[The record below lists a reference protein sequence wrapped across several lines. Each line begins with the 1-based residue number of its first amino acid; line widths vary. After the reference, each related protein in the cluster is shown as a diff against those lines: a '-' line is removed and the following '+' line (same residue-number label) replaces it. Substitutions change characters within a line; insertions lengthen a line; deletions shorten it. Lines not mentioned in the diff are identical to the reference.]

1 MTTSI
6 SNSGLG
12 PDDLLFYE
20 EQRGGNNIIMSGG
33 YSVDS
38 FLLKN
43 GLSPMQ
49 TFGALEG
56 GQSGGKQSEGKQS
69 EGKQVSSIFENLAVP
84 AGLFYINQKP
94 TQDAYSKSKQK
105 SMEHKM
111 LPDNIF
117 DEFIKMIEID
127 KHKKRQRKTRRQ
139 EDIPNKRTRKQRDK

>member
-38 FLLKN
+38 FLLKQ

-56 GQSGGKQSEGKQS
+56 GQSGVKQS

-94 TQDAYSKSKQK
+94 TQDAYSNSKQK
-105 SMEHKM
+105 YMEHKM

-127 KHKKRQRKTRRQ
+127 KHRKRQRKTRRQ

>member
-1 MTTSI
+1 MSTATSI
-6 SNSGLG
+6 SNSVLG
-12 PDDLLFYE
+12 HDDLLFYK
-20 EQRGGNNIIMSGG
+20 EQHGGNDIIMSGG

-38 FLLKN
+38 FLLKE

-49 TFGALEG
+49 TFSSLES
-56 GQSGGKQSEGKQS
+56 GQSGGKQS

-94 TQDAYSKSKQK
+94 THDAYSNNKRKC
-105 SMEHKM
+105 MDHKM

>member
-38 FLLKN
+38 FLLKQ

-56 GQSGGKQSEGKQS
+56 GQSG
-69 EGKQVSSIFENLAVP
+69 GKQVSSIFENLAVP
-84 AGLFYINQKP
+84 AGLFYINQKS
-94 TQDAYSKSKQK
+94 TQDAYSNSKQK
-105 SMEHKM
+105 CMEHKM

-127 KHKKRQRKTRRQ
+127 KHRKRQRKTRRQ

>member
-6 SNSGLG
+6 SNSSLG
-12 PDDLLFYE
+12 PDDLLFYQ
-20 EQRGGNNIIMSGG
+20 EQRGDNNIIMSGG

-38 FLLKN
+38 FLLKQ

-56 GQSGGKQSEGKQS
+56 GQSGGKQSDGNKP
-69 EGKQVSSIFENLAVP
+69 SSIFENLAVP

-94 TQDAYSKSKQK
+94 TQDAYSNSKQK
-105 SMEHKM
+105 CMDHKM

-127 KHKKRQRKTRRQ
+127 KHRKRQRKTRRQ

>member
-38 FLLKN
+38 FLLKQ
-43 GLSPMQ
+43 GLSPMK
-49 TFGALEG
+49 TFGALEC
-56 GQSGGKQSEGKQS
+56 GQSGGKQSDGNKP
-69 EGKQVSSIFENLAVP
+69 SSIFENLAVP

-94 TQDAYSKSKQK
+94 TQDTYSNSKQK
-105 SMEHKM
+105 CMDHKM

-127 KHKKRQRKTRRQ
+127 KHRKRQRKTRRQ

>member
-12 PDDLLFYE
+12 ADDLLFYQ
-20 EQRGGNNIIMSGG
+20 EQCGGNNIIMSGG

-38 FLLKN
+38 FLLKQ

-56 GQSGGKQSEGKQS
+56 GQSGGKQSDGNKP
-69 EGKQVSSIFENLAVP
+69 SSIFENLAVP
-84 AGLFYINQKP
+84 AGLFFSNQKP
-94 TQDAYSKSKQK
+94 TQDNYGNKTKY
-105 SMEHKM
+105 MDHKM

>member
-6 SNSGLG
+6 SNSSLG
-12 PDDLLFYE
+12 PDDLLFYQ

-38 FLLKN
+38 FLLKQ

-49 TFGALEG
+49 TFSSLEG
-56 GQSGGKQSEGKQS
+56 SQLGG
-69 EGKQVSSIFENLAVP
+69 GKQVSSIFENLAVP

-94 TQDAYSKSKQK
+94 TQDAYINSKQK
-105 SMEHKM
+105 CMDHKM

-127 KHKKRQRKTRRQ
+127 KHRKRQRKTRRQ

>member
-6 SNSGLG
+6 SNSSLG
-12 PDDLLFYE
+12 PDDLLFYQ

-38 FLLKN
+38 FLLKQ

-56 GQSGGKQSEGKQS
+56 DQSGGKQSDGNKP
-69 EGKQVSSIFENLAVP
+69 SSIFENLAVP
-84 AGLFYINQKP
+84 AGLFFSNQKP
-94 TQDAYSKSKQK
+94 TQDNYGNKTKY
-105 SMEHKM
+105 MDHKM

>member
-1 MTTSI
+1 MSTATSI
-6 SNSGLG
+6 SNSVLG
-12 PDDLLFYE
+12 HDDLLFYK
-20 EQRGGNNIIMSGG
+20 EQHGGNDIIMSGG

-56 GQSGGKQSEGKQS
+56 GNKQSEGK
-69 EGKQVSSIFENLAVP
+69 KQVSSVFENLAVP

-117 DEFIKMIEID
+117 DEFIKIIEID
-127 KHKKRQRKTRRQ
+127 KHRKRQRKTRRQ
-139 EDIPNKRTRKQRDK
+139 EDIPNKRTRKQRVLNK

>member
-1 MTTSI
+1 MSTSI
-6 SNSGLG
+6 SNNVLG
-12 PDDLLFYE
+12 HDDLLFYK
-20 EQRGGNNIIMSGG
+20 EQHGGNDIIMSGG

-38 FLLKN
+38 FLLKE

-49 TFGALEG
+49 TFSSLES
-56 GQSGGKQSEGKQS
+56 GQSGGKQSE
-69 EGKQVSSIFENLAVP
+69 EKQVSSIFENLAVP

-94 TQDAYSKSKQK
+94 TQDAYSNNKRKC
-105 SMEHKM
+105 MDHKM

>member
-38 FLLKN
+38 FLLKQ

-49 TFGALEG
+49 TFGSLEG
-56 GQSGGKQSEGKQS
+56 SQLGG
-69 EGKQVSSIFENLAVP
+69 GKQVSSIFENLAVP

-94 TQDAYSKSKQK
+94 TQDAYGNKTKC
-105 SMEHKM
+105 MEHTM

-127 KHKKRQRKTRRQ
+127 KHRKRQRKTRRQ